1 MLITPLKLLVR
12 FLFRLLFRIEVTGME
27 NYHKAGRRV
36 LIVGNHVSLL
46 DGVLLYLF
54 LPERPTFAI
63 NTQIANRWYFRPF
76 LAFVDLFVLDPLQPL
91 SLKSLIDYLEQDRK
105 AVIFPEGRITTTG
118 GPMKIYEGP
127 GMVAERAGASVLPI
141 GLEGPQFSKLS
152 YMKGKLRRVWFP
164 RIRITVHPPERII
177 LPQGLSS
184 QQRRRLAAR
193 EMEKIMARVALH
205 NSRMDQTL
213 FGALLEATER
223 HGMGTVIAEDIQRQ
237 PISYRQLV
245 MRAFILGGLT
255 ARYTRAGENV
265 GVLLPNALATVI
277 TFFGLHTRGRIPAM
291 LNFTAGLKG
300 LVSACETARIHT
312 VFTSRRFVE
321 QAELQEV
328 VSQLENWVRV
338 IFLEDLRSELS
349 LFAKLSG
356 LLMGRFPR
364 LAARLLGV
372 SRMDADDT
380 AVILFTSGS
389 EGVPKGVALSHRNL
403 LANRAQI
410 RPLIAMVRT
419 DLLFNA
425 LPMFHSFGLGAG
437 TLLPLLEGCRLFL
450 YPTPLHYRIIP
461 ELVYELEATIIFGTG
476 TFLHGYGRHAHPYD
490 FHTLRYVVAGAEKLR
505 EETQQLWFEKFGIR
519 IFEGYGATETSPV
532 ISVNTPLAC
541 RLGSV
546 GRILAGMDYYLEP
559 VEGIAQGG
567 RLVVSGPNV
576 MKGYMFHGN
585 EGQITPPWT
594 DRGEGWYDTG
604 DIVDVDEDGFLYIL
618 GRAKRF
624 AKIGG
629 EMVSLTTVEDL
640 ASRTWPDDTHAAI
653 IQSDHARGEQIVLV
667 TTRARPQRKELQAV
681 AREIGLTELALPKR
695 IIPVREIPVMG
706 TGKTDYR
713 QLTELLESGRL
724 GKESSEEE
732 STASGEAGQ
741 ADSGAGEKRRD
752 QD

>member
-12 FLFRLLFRIEVTGME
+12 FLFRLLFRIEISGLE
-27 NYHKAGRRV
+27 HYHEAGKRV

-46 DGVLLYLF
+46 DGALLYLF

-63 NTQIANRWYFRPF
+63 NTRIAARWYFKPF
-76 LAFVDLFVLDPLQPL
+76 LAFVDLFVMDPLQPI
-91 SLKSLIDYLEQDRK
+91 SLKRLIDYLEQDHK

-118 GPMKIYEGP
+118 APMKIYEGP
-127 GMVAERAGASVLPI
+127 GMVAERSGATVLPI

-152 YMKGKLRRVWFP
+152 YMKGKLRQVLFP

-177 LPQGLSS
+177 LPEGLSS
-184 QQRRRLAAR
+184 QQRRKLAAR
-193 EMEKIMARVALH
+193 EMERIMAQVALH
-205 NSRMDQTL
+205 NSRMDQSL
-213 FGALLEATER
+213 FGALLEAGER
-223 HGMGTVIAEDIQRQ
+223 HGFATIIAEDIQRD
-237 PISYRQLV
+237 PISYRQLI

-255 ARYTRAGENV
+255 ARHTRPGEHV

-277 TFFGLHTRGRIPAM
+277 TFFGLHSRGRIPAM
-291 LNFTAGLKG
+291 LNFTVGLKG
-300 LVSACETARIHT
+300 LVSACETARIRT
-312 VFTSRRFVE
+312 VYTSRRFVE
-321 QAELQEV
+321 QAELTET
-328 VSQLENWVRV
+328 VSQLESWVRV
-338 IFLEDLRSELS
+338 IYLEDLRSELS
-349 LFAKLSG
+349 LSAKLGG

-364 LAARLLGV
+364 LAVHLLGAT
-372 SRMDADDT
+372 RTDPEET
-380 AVILFTSGS
+380 AVVLFTSGS
-389 EGVPKGVALSHRNL
+389 EGVPKGVALSHGNL

-410 RPLIAMVRT
+410 RPLIGMVRT

-425 LPMFHSFGLGAG
+425 LPMFHSFGLTAG
-437 TLLPLLEGCRLFL
+437 TLLPLVEGCRLFL

-476 TFLHGYGRHAHPYD
+476 TFLHGYARHAHPYD

-505 EETQQLWFEKFGIR
+505 EETQSLWFEKFGIR

-541 RLGSV
+541 RMGSV
-546 GRILAGMDYYLEP
+546 GRIVAGMDYYLEP
-559 VEGIAQGG
+559 VEGIEKGG

-585 EGQITPPWT
+585 EGQISPPWT
-594 DRGEGWYDTG
+594 ERGQGWYDTG

-640 ASRTWPDDTHAAI
+640 ASRTWPDAHHAALV
-653 IQSDHARGEQIVLV
+653 QSDPARGEQIVLV
-667 TTRARPQRKELQAV
+667 TTREGAQRKELQMV
-681 AREIGLTELALPKR
+681 AREIGLNELALPKK
-695 IIPVREIPVMG
+695 IITVRQIPVMG

-713 QLTELLESGRL
+713 QLTELLESGKL
-724 GKESSEEE
+724 GSEHEEE
-732 STASGEAGQ
+732 KERDTAKPSTESGEQKPEA
-741 ADSGAGEKRRD
+741 E
-752 QD
+752 